1 LIYSAL
7 ARYYS
12 LYMRTIKTW
21 QTNCETLT
29 QTLLLASRL
38 GHNLRGGEVI
48 ELVSDLGGGKTTFVR
63 GLAEGMGSKDRVSSP
78 SFTLTNQ
85 YRSDSLT
92 LQHFDFYRLAEP
104 GIMREELAEVV
115 ADPGMVTVVE
125 WASIVE
131 DVLPNDRLT
140 ITIQTTSETGRNLSF
155 DYPDK
160 FTYLME
166 GLN

>member
-1 LIYSAL
+1 M
-7 ARYYS
+7 
-12 LYMRTIKTW
+12 YMSTIKTW
-21 QTNCETLT
+21 QISCETLS

-63 GLAEGMGSKDRVSSP
+63 GLAAGMGSRDRVSSP
-78 SFTLTNQ
+78 SFTITNQ

-115 ADPGMVTVVE
+115 ADPRMVTVVE

-131 DVLPNDRLT
+131 AVLPSERLT
-140 ITIQTTSETGRNLSF
+140 ISIQTTSETGRNLTF
-155 DYPDK
+155 GYPNK
-160 FTYLME
+160 LTYLMK
-166 GLN
+166 GLDG